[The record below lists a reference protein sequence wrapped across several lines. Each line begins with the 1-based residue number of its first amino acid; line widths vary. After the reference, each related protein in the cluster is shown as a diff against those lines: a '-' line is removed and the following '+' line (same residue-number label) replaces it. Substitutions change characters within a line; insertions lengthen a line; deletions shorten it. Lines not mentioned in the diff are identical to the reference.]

1 MRARRSPWPSS
12 GSVNLGGRGND
23 RLQLICNPLAS
34 HDPPEGGMAD
44 LQAFDLDGQVAVVTG
59 GNGGIGRAIALGL
72 AGAGAKV
79 AIWGRNSEKNAEALA
94 ALRAVGPPA
103 MALAVDV
110 ADRSQLQPALAAV
123 ERDLGPVSILVNNA
137 AVVAFGGVLDLSPE
151 DWDRVI
157 ETDLTACFLL
167 AKYAAQ
173 SMTKRQAG
181 KIINLASTYSLFGS
195 AFAPSYSAAK
205 GAIMQLTK
213 SLAIELAPHNIQ
225 VNAILPGWIDTDLTG
240 PIKGMPLYQEI
251 LTRTPAGRFG
261 TPAECA
267 GAAVFLASA
276 AARFVTGTA
285 LVVDGGYAIR

>member
-1 MRARRSPWPSS
+1 
-12 GSVNLGGRGND
+12 
-23 RLQLICNPLAS
+23 
-34 HDPPEGGMAD
+34 MAD

-79 AIWGRNSEKNAEALA
+79 AIWGRNGEKNAAALA
-94 ALRAVGPPA
+94 ALRAVGPEA
-103 MALAVDV
+103 VALQVDV

-123 ERDLGPVSILVNNA
+123 ESALGPVSILVNNA
-137 AVVAFGGVLDLSPE
+137 AIAALGGVLDLSPE

-173 SMTKRQAG
+173 SMIKRQAG
-181 KIINLASTYSLFGS
+181 KIINMASTYSLSGS

-225 VNAILPGWIDTDLTG
+225 VNAILPGWIETDLTE
-240 PIKGMPLYQEI
+240 PIKSMPLYQEI

-261 TPAECA
+261 TPDECA
-267 GAAVFLASA
+267 GAAVYLASA

>member
-1 MRARRSPWPSS
+1 
-12 GSVNLGGRGND
+12 
-23 RLQLICNPLAS
+23 
-34 HDPPEGGMAD
+34 MAD

-79 AIWGRNSEKNAEALA
+79 AIWGRNGEKNAAALA
-94 ALRAVGPPA
+94 ALRAVGPEA
-103 MALAVDV
+103 VALQVDV

-123 ERDLGPVSILVNNA
+123 ESALGPVSILVNNA
-137 AVVAFGGVLDLSPE
+137 AIAALGGVLDLSPE

-173 SMTKRQAG
+173 SMIKRQAG
-181 KIINLASTYSLFGS
+181 KIINMASTYSLSGS

-225 VNAILPGWIDTDLTG
+225 VNAILPGWIETDLTE
-240 PIKGMPLYQEI
+240 PIKSMPMYQEI

-261 TPAECA
+261 TPDECA
-267 GAAVFLASA
+267 GAAVYLASA

>member
-1 MRARRSPWPSS
+1 
-12 GSVNLGGRGND
+12 
-23 RLQLICNPLAS
+23 
-34 HDPPEGGMAD
+34 MAD
-44 LQAFDLDGQVAVVTG
+44 LQAFSLEGQVAVVTG

-72 AGAGAKV
+72 AGAGAQV

-94 ALRAVGPPA
+94 ALRAVGPRA
-103 MALAVDV
+103 VALPVDV

-123 ERDLGPVSILVNNA
+123 ESDLGPVSIVVNNA
-137 AVVAFGGVLDLSPE
+137 AVAAFGGVLDLSPE

-173 SMTKRQAG
+173 SMVRRQAG

-240 PIKGMPLYQEI
+240 PIKDMPLYQEI

-261 TPAECA
+261 TPTECA

>member
-1 MRARRSPWPSS
+1 
-12 GSVNLGGRGND
+12 
-23 RLQLICNPLAS
+23 
-34 HDPPEGGMAD
+34 MAD
-44 LQAFDLDGQVAVVTG
+44 LQAFSLEGQVAVVTG

-72 AGAGAKV
+72 AGAGAQV
-79 AIWGRNSEKNAEALA
+79 AIWGRNGQKNAEALA
-94 ALRAVGPPA
+94 ALRAVSPRA
-103 MALAVDV
+103 VALQVDL

-123 ERDLGPVSILVNNA
+123 ESDLGPVSIVVNNA
-137 AVVAFGGVLDLSPE
+137 AVAAFGGVLDLAPE

-173 SMTKRQAG
+173 SMVRRQAG

-240 PIKGMPLYQEI
+240 PIKDMPLYQEI

-261 TPAECA
+261 TPTECA

>member
-1 MRARRSPWPSS
+1 
-12 GSVNLGGRGND
+12 V
-23 RLQLICNPLAS
+23 
-34 HDPPEGGMAD
+34 AD
-44 LQAFDLDGQVAVVTG
+44 LQSFDLDGQVAVVTG
-59 GNGGIGRAIALGL
+59 GNGGIGRAIAIGL

-79 AIWGRNSEKNAEALA
+79 AIWGRNAEKNAEALG
-94 ALRAVGPPA
+94 ALRSVGPRSV
-103 MALAVDV
+103 ALAVDV
-110 ADRSQLQPALAAV
+110 ADRTQLQPALAAV
-123 ERDLGPVSILVNNA
+123 ESDLGPVSILVNNA
-137 AVVAFGGVLDLSPE
+137 AVAAFGGVLDLSPE

-167 AKYAAQ
+167 AKYAAR

-213 SLAIELAPHNIQ
+213 SLAIELAPFNIQ
-225 VNAILPGWIDTDLTG
+225 VNAILPGWIDTDLTE

-261 TPAECA
+261 TPDECA

>member
-1 MRARRSPWPSS
+1 
-12 GSVNLGGRGND
+12 
-23 RLQLICNPLAS
+23 
-34 HDPPEGGMAD
+34 MAD

-72 AGAGAKV
+72 AGAGAKL
-79 AIWGRNSEKNAEALA
+79 AIGAECGEERGGPRSPAGGGSPGGGTSSRRGRPEPAETSASRRRERAWASVHSRQQRGGRGLGWG
-94 ALRAVGPPA
+94 LRPCAG
-103 MALAVDV
+103 
-110 ADRSQLQPALAAV
+110 
-123 ERDLGPVSILVNNA
+123 
-137 AVVAFGGVLDLSPE
+137 

-195 AFAPSYSAAK
+195 ALVPSYSAAK

-225 VNAILPGWIDTDLTG
+225 VNAILPGWIDTDLTE

-267 GAAVFLASA
+267 GAAVFLASG

>member
-1 MRARRSPWPSS
+1 
-12 GSVNLGGRGND
+12 
-23 RLQLICNPLAS
+23 
-34 HDPPEGGMAD
+34 MAN
-44 LQAFDLDGQVAVVTG
+44 LQAFDLEGQVAVVTG
-59 GNGGIGRAIALGL
+59 GNGGIGLAIALGL

-79 AIWGRNSEKNAEALA
+79 AIWGRNAEKNAAALA
-94 ALRAVGPPA
+94 ALRARSPS
-103 MALAVDV
+103 ALAQQVDV
-110 ADRSQLQPALAAV
+110 ADRGQLQPALAAV
-123 ERDLGPVSILVNNA
+123 ESDLGPVSILINNA
-137 AVVAFGGVLDLSPE
+137 AVAALGGVLDLSPE

-173 SMTKRQAG
+173 SMTKRHAG

-225 VNAILPGWIDTDLTG
+225 VNAILPGWIETDLTE
-240 PIKGMPLYQEI
+240 PIKSMPLYQEI

-261 TPAECA
+261 TPDECA
-267 GAAVFLASA
+267 GAAIFLASA
-276 AARFVTGTA
+276 AAHFVTGTA

>member
-1 MRARRSPWPSS
+1 
-12 GSVNLGGRGND
+12 
-23 RLQLICNPLAS
+23 
-34 HDPPEGGMAD
+34 MAD

-79 AIWGRNSEKNAEALA
+79 AIWGRNGEKNAAALT
-94 ALRAVGPPA
+94 ALRAVGAPA
-103 MALAVDV
+103 VALQVDV

-123 ERDLGPVSILVNNA
+123 ESALGPVSILVNNA
-137 AVVAFGGVLDLSPE
+137 AVAAFGGVLDLSPE

-167 AKYAAQ
+167 AKYDAQ

-181 KIINLASTYSLFGS
+181 KIINIASAYSLFGS
-195 AFAPSYSAAK
+195 ALVPSYSAAK

-225 VNAILPGWIDTDLTG
+225 VNAILPGWIDTDLTA
-240 PIKGMPLYQEI
+240 PVKGMPLYQEI

-261 TPAECA
+261 TPDECA

>member
-1 MRARRSPWPSS
+1 
-12 GSVNLGGRGND
+12 
-23 RLQLICNPLAS
+23 
-34 HDPPEGGMAD
+34 MAD
-44 LQAFDLDGQVAVVTG
+44 LHAFDLDGQVAVVTG

-79 AIWGRNSEKNAEALA
+79 AIWGRNGEKNAAALA
-94 ALRAVGPPA
+94 ALRAVGPEA
-103 MALAVDV
+103 VALQVDV

-123 ERDLGPVSILVNNA
+123 ESALGPVSILVNNA
-137 AVVAFGGVLDLSPE
+137 AIAALGGVLDLSPE

-173 SMTKRQAG
+173 SMIKRQAG
-181 KIINLASTYSLFGS
+181 KIINMASTYSLSGS

-225 VNAILPGWIDTDLTG
+225 VNAILPGWIETDLTE
-240 PIKGMPLYQEI
+240 PIKSMPMYQEI

-261 TPAECA
+261 TPDECA
-267 GAAVFLASA
+267 GAAVYLASA

>member
-1 MRARRSPWPSS
+1 
-12 GSVNLGGRGND
+12 
-23 RLQLICNPLAS
+23 
-34 HDPPEGGMAD
+34 MAD
-44 LQAFDLDGQVAVVTG
+44 LRAFDLDGQVAVVTG

-72 AGAGAKV
+72 AGAGANV

-103 MALAVDV
+103 VALAVDV

-137 AVVAFGGVLDLSPE
+137 AVAAFGGVLDLSPE

-240 PIKGMPLYQEI
+240 PIKGMPLYKEI

-276 AARFVTGTA
+276 AAGFVTGTA

>member
-1 MRARRSPWPSS
+1 
-12 GSVNLGGRGND
+12 
-23 RLQLICNPLAS
+23 
-34 HDPPEGGMAD
+34 MAD

-79 AIWGRNSEKNAEALA
+79 AIWGRNGEKNAEALA

-103 MALAVDV
+103 VALRVDV

-123 ERDLGPVSILVNNA
+123 ESDLGPVSILVNNA
-137 AVVAFGGVLDLSPE
+137 AVAAFGGVLDLSPE

-181 KIINLASTYSLFGS
+181 KIINIASTRY
-195 AFAPSYSAAK
+195 
-205 GAIMQLTK
+205 
-213 SLAIELAPHNIQ
+213 LAPHSRRPT
-225 VNAILPGWIDTDLTG
+225 ARP
-240 PIKGMPLYQEI
+240 KG
-251 LTRTPAGRFG
+251 RS
-261 TPAECA
+261 CN
-267 GAAVFLASA
+267 
-276 AARFVTGTA
+276 
-285 LVVDGGYAIR
+285 

>member
-1 MRARRSPWPSS
+1 
-12 GSVNLGGRGND
+12 
-23 RLQLICNPLAS
+23 
-34 HDPPEGGMAD
+34 
-44 LQAFDLDGQVAVVTG
+44 
-59 GNGGIGRAIALGL
+59 
-72 AGAGAKV
+72 
-79 AIWGRNSEKNAEALA
+79 
-94 ALRAVGPPA
+94 
-103 MALAVDV
+103 
-110 ADRSQLQPALAAV
+110 
-123 ERDLGPVSILVNNA
+123 
-137 AVVAFGGVLDLSPE
+137 
-151 DWDRVI
+151 
-157 ETDLTACFLL
+157 LTACFLL

-225 VNAILPGWIDTDLTG
+225 VNAILPGWIDTDLTE

>member
-1 MRARRSPWPSS
+1 
-12 GSVNLGGRGND
+12 
-23 RLQLICNPLAS
+23 
-34 HDPPEGGMAD
+34 MAD
-44 LQAFDLDGQVAVVTG
+44 LHAFDLDGQVAVVTG
-59 GNGGIGRAIALGL
+59 GNGGIGLAIALGL
-72 AGAGAKV
+72 AAAGAKV
-79 AIWGRNSEKNAEALA
+79 AIWGRNAEKNAAALA
-94 ALRAVGPPA
+94 ALRARSPS
-103 MALAVDV
+103 AVAQQIDV

-123 ERDLGPVSILVNNA
+123 ETNLGPVSILVNNA
-137 AVVAFGGVLDLSPE
+137 AVAAFGGVLDLSPT

-157 ETDLTACFLL
+157 EIDLTACFLL

-173 SMTKRQAG
+173 SMTKRHAG

-213 SLAIELAPHNIQ
+213 SLAIELAPYNIQ
-225 VNAILPGWIDTDLTG
+225 VNAILPGWIETDLTE
-240 PIKGMPLYQEI
+240 PLKSMPLYQEI

-261 TPAECA
+261 TPDECA